1 MGWASGWAAGG
12 YARGCGDWY
21 SHVQL
26 LFSVDLIKCPAIG
39 EVGFLRVLPAVRCGT
54 TVRAIHHS
62 RHAECHYYEAEDV
75 DLYLGFSLVHS
86 TLL

>member
-1 MGWASGWAAGG
+1 
-12 YARGCGDWY
+12 
-21 SHVQL
+21 
-26 LFSVDLIKCPAIG
+26 
-39 EVGFLRVLPAVRCGT
+39 
-54 TVRAIHHS
+54 VRAIHHS